1 MQIKEE
7 LEIRTILWQEGAVV
21 MIDQRALPLLE
32 RHVTCTDYHEVIAA
46 INDLTIRGA
55 PAIGVA
61 AAMGIALGVRRLPDA
76 SPAAVRNAFNE
87 ICTQFAATRP
97 TARNLFW
104 AIERMKRCFDE
115 TLAHLPGWEEES
127 CLPAAASSRLS
138 KRSASGPQ
146 NRAEKTLS
154 LFQGGDSRALRD
166 EVPVGQ
172 ETARSLRLIREA
184 LIAEAIR
191 IGEED
196 IAINRRLGENGRALI
211 PDSARILTHC
221 NAGALATAGYGTAL
235 GVIRAAREEG
245 KKLHVYVDETR
256 PVLQG
261 ARLTAWELMR
271 EAIPCTLIADNMA
284 GFLMQRGE
292 VDLVIVGADR
302 IAANGD
308 TANKIGTYSIAVL
321 ARAHGIPLYIAAPLS
336 TIDPALADG
345 GLIPIEERDPAELT
359 HCGGVRTAP
368 EGISIWNPAFDVTP
382 HGLITAIVTEAGVIR
397 PPFAEGIRKAWSS
410 PA

>member
-1 MQIKEE
+1 MEKA
-7 LEIRTILWQEGAVV
+7 IRTIFWKDNAVV
-21 MIDQRALPLLE
+21 LLDQRALPLLE
-32 RHVTCTDYHEVIAA
+32 RHVTCTDYREVIAA
-46 INDLTIRGA
+46 IKDLTIRGA

-61 AAMGIALGVRRLPDA
+61 AAMGIALSVRRLSDA
-76 SPAAVRNAFNE
+76 SPAAIRNAFNE
-87 ICTQFAATRP
+87 ICEQFAATRP

-115 TLAHLPGWEEES
+115 TLAHLPGRDEKS
-127 CLPAAASSRLS
+127 GLPAAVSSSLS
-138 KRSASGPQ
+138 KRPASGPKR
-146 NRAEKTLS
+146 RAEKMLS
-154 LFQGGDSRALRD
+154 LFPDGDSHALRV

-172 ETARSLRLIREA
+172 ETAGSLRPIREA

-196 IAINRRLGENGRALI
+196 IAINRRLGQNGRELI
-211 PDSARILTHC
+211 PDGARILTHC

-284 GFLMQRGE
+284 GFLMQRGG

-308 TANKIGTYSIAVL
+308 TANKIGTYAIAVL

-345 GLIPIEERDPAELT
+345 ELIPIEERDPAELT

-368 EGISIWNPAFDVTP
+368 EGISVWNPAFDVTP
-382 HGLITAIVTEAGVIR
+382 RDLITAIVTEAGVIR
-397 PPFAEGIRKAWSS
+397 PPFAEGIRKAWS
-410 PA
+410 AK

>member
-1 MQIKEE
+1 MGKG
-7 LEIRTILWQEGAVV
+7 IRTVFWKDGDVV

-32 RHVTCTDYHEVIAA
+32 RYVTCTDYHEVVAA
-46 INDLTIRGA
+46 IKDLTIRGA

-61 AAMGIALGVRRLPDA
+61 AAMGIALGVRCLPDA
-76 SPAAVRNAFNE
+76 SPAAIRDAFNE
-87 ICTQFAATRP
+87 ICKQFAAARP

-115 TLAHLPGWEEES
+115 NLAHLPGPDEKS
-127 CLPAAASSRLS
+127 CLPAAASSPLS
-138 KRSASGPQ
+138 ERSASGPQ
-146 NRAEKTLS
+146 SRAEKTLS
-154 LFQGGDSRALRD
+154 LFPGGDSRGLGD
-166 EVPVGQ
+166 EVPVRQ
-172 ETARSLRLIREA
+172 ETAGTLRLIREA
-184 LIAEAIR
+184 LVAEAIR

-196 IAINRRLGENGRALI
+196 IAINRRLGQNGRELI
-211 PDSARILTHC
+211 PDGARILTHC

-235 GVIRAAREEG
+235 GVIRTAREEG

-308 TANKIGTYSIAVL
+308 TANKIGTYAIAVL

-359 HCGGVRTAP
+359 HYGGVQTAP
-368 EGISIWNPAFDVTP
+368 EGVSVWNPAFDVTP
-382 HGLITAIVTEAGVIR
+382 HDLITAIVTEAGVIR
-397 PPFAEGIRKAWSS
+397 PPFAEGIRKVWSARFS
-410 PA
+410 D

>member
-1 MQIKEE
+1 MEKN
-7 LEIRTILWQEGAVV
+7 IRTVFWKDGAVV

-32 RHVTCTDYHEVIAA
+32 RHVTCTDYREVIAA
-46 INDLTIRGA
+46 IKDLTIRGA

-61 AAMGIALGVRRLPDA
+61 AAMGIALGVRRLPDD
-76 SPAAVRNAFNE
+76 SSAAIRNAFDE
-87 ICTQFAATRP
+87 ICKQFAAARP

-104 AIERMKRCFDE
+104 AIERMRSCFDK
-115 TLAHLPGWEEES
+115 TLARLPGRDEAS
-127 CLPAAASSRLS
+127 CLPAASARLS

-146 NRAEKTLS
+146 SRAEKTLS
-154 LFQGGDSRALRD
+154 LFPDGDGGAMRD
-166 EVPVGQ
+166 EVPDWQ
-172 ETARSLRLIREA
+172 ETAKPLPTIREA
-184 LIAEAIR
+184 LIEEAIL

-196 IAINRRLGENGRALI
+196 IAINRRLGRNGCALI
-211 PDSARILTHC
+211 PDGARILTHC

-235 GVIRAAREEG
+235 GVVRAAREEG

-308 TANKIGTYSIAVL
+308 TANKIGTYAIAVL
-321 ARAHGIPLYIAAPLS
+321 ARAHGIPFYIAAPLS

-345 GLIPIEERDPAELT
+345 GLIPIEERDPAEVT
-359 HCGGVRTAP
+359 HCSGVRTAP
-368 EGISIWNPAFDVTP
+368 EGISVWNPAFDVTP
-382 HGLITAIVTEAGVIR
+382 HGLITAIVTEAGVIL
-397 PPFAEGIRKAWSS
+397 PPFAEGIRKAL
-410 PA
+410 PFIG